1 MNDYKCMMALEKMIN
16 KKWNQEL
23 AKHENKELWK
33 KFKESS
39 LRNLENRIVYMGIL
53 NA

>member
-1 MNDYKCMMALEKMIN
+1 MNDYKCMIASKEMIN

-33 KFKESS
+33 KFKE
-39 LRNLENRIVYMGIL
+39 
-53 NA
+53 